1 MQRFIAD
8 KVAGLATGD
17 SPHTWQESGRSC
29 SSCSDRDNLSGIHI
43 CISNQALN
51 AYDGCK
57 DLRWQCLQRLAVL
70 FQPFAHCHSNI
81 HSNPRMSFF
90 LKSKRKVDLFLA
102 LVGEARGNA
111 ADYCAHELEAV
122 KEVLVQSMP
131 FTPCNRV
138 KDAAISFIG
147 FLAACRMAAE
157 YGISQAPPCTFQPC
171 QEICQP
177 KSYETLLLEAG
188 LWKSGSWSKYAH
200 LVIEM
205 KSALK
210 ILNSYPEW
218 RIVAPL
224 ERLWCRLA

>member
-90 LKSKRKVDLFLA
+90 FEKQEEGRSFPRFGWRSSWQCCWLLRAWAGSSE
-102 LVGEARGNA
+102 GSARA
-111 ADYCAHELEAV
+111 EYAFHPLQQA
-122 KEVLVQSMP
+122 
-131 FTPCNRV
+131 
-138 KDAAISFIG
+138 AAISLIG

-188 LWKSGSWSKYAH
+188 LWNSWSKYAH
-200 LVIEM
+200 LVTEM